1 MESFLSTEC
10 ISVHSCENFTKFWLF
25 CCIYA
30 LILATFLYYMKD
42 FIFLIKTTVRKILKS
57 CKKEKE
63 SDKEIDIAIGIDI
76 TGTGGDDIA
85 EEHLEKTSHFTV
97 SGIFPLIV
105 SFYQIKQLMKV
116 DVHNK
121 NSTDFL
127 LVTFITDSLNLE
139 IIAATY
145 SSYCPMRSLDAVSKT
160 FIKTY
165 LLIATLLIACL
176 INYFISAI
184 LHSFRSS
191 IGRLS
196 SLKPSDRFGVCFIRL
211 LMLSYKNMA
220 SASLLLLNCVKV
232 ADNQVLFIKGDIK

>member
-25 CCIYA
+25 YCIYA

-42 FIFLIKTTVRKILKS
+42 FISLIKTTVRKILKS

-97 SGIFPLIV
+97 SGIFTLIV

-139 IIAATY
+139 IIAVTY
-145 SSYCPMRSLDAVSKT
+145 SSYCPMRSLDAISKC
-160 FIKTY
+160 FKNFHQNVFADCHI
-165 LLIATLLIACL
+165 
-176 INYFISAI
+176 IN
-184 LHSFRSS
+184 
-191 IGRLS
+191 
-196 SLKPSDRFGVCFIRL
+196 SLFDK
-211 LMLSYKNMA
+211 
-220 SASLLLLNCVKV
+220 
-232 ADNQVLFIKGDIK
+232 

>member
-25 CCIYA
+25 YCIYA

-42 FIFLIKTTVRKILKS
+42 FISLIKTTVRKILKS

-97 SGIFPLIV
+97 SVIFTLIV

-139 IIAATY
+139 IIAVTY
-145 SSYCPMRSLDAVSKT
+145 SSYCPMRSLDAISKC
-160 FIKTY
+160 FKNFHQNVFADCHIINSLFDKLFY
-165 LLIATLLIACL
+165 ISNFTL
-176 INYFISAI
+176 F
-184 LHSFRSS
+184 
-191 IGRLS
+191 
-196 SLKPSDRFGVCFIRL
+196 SLQHWKIVIVKAIRL
-211 LMLSYKNMA
+211 FW
-220 SASLLLLNCVKV
+220 SLLHTFANAQL
-232 ADNQVLFIKGDIK
+232 